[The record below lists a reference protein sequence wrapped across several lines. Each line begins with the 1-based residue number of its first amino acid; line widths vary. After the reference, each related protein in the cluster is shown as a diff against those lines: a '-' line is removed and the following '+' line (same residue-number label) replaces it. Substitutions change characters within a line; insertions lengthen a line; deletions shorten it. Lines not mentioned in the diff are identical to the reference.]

1 MQKSLIMQDVYK
13 RHMQRLGVRQPIML
27 IGGLAVTLSMDAPL
41 TCIMLALLPVMA
53 LLVYLFSS
61 KGVPMYT
68 KVQEAVDRFVRLVRE
83 DIAGIRAVS
92 YTHLHS

>member
-1 MQKSLIMQDVYK
+1 M
-13 RHMQRLGVRQPIML
+13 MQRLGVRQPIML

-53 LLVYLFSS
+53 FLVYLFSS

-68 KVQEAVDRFVRLVRE
+68 KVQEAVDRFVRLVRGYCRYSCHQGTVK
-83 DIAGIRAVS
+83 DR
-92 YTHLHS
+92 HRKK